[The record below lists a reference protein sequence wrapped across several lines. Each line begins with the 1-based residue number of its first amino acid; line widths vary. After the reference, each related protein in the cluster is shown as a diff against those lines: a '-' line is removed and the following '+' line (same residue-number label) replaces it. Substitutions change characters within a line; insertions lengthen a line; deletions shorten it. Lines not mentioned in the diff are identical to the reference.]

1 MIIKNSEGQEIYNKR
16 SNGNL
21 DTDSIINAIVKAGG
35 VEKIHVKLFDN
46 GFTMNEFIN
55 TVRFLKSINFDINQL
70 PIEQYREYGG
80 IELIEQGYDMYKI
93 GEDNVPVITECGYG
107 VLKECIEKGLDLNK
121 FNKRN
126 HFLEFIECDDNG
138 EYLKKNYRIS
148 NFIRDIENPKFIDI
162 NKLDL
167 LIDNGLLNNNT
178 LSDLEGEIGRLY
190 YNCELLMLCPDDTFK
205 KLVDAYNVIELNE
218 KGLFEIDSID
228 TTGELKAHL
237 LKRYL
242 DTSKNKDVAISNI
255 YRIFEN
261 SGGECLHEKT
271 NQPTIEMIN
280 KYIKEEREELHSI
293 ISQSSTPKPS
303 TRRRM

>member
-35 VEKIHVKLFDN
+35 VDKIHVKLFDN

-55 TVRFLKSINFDINQL
+55 SVRFLKSINFDINQL
-70 PIEQYREYGG
+70 PIEQYKEYGG
-80 IELIEQGYDMYKI
+80 IELIKQGYDMYKL
-93 GEDNVPVITECGYG
+93 GEDNIPVITECGYG
-107 VLKECIEKGLDLNK
+107 VLKECIKKGLDLNK
-121 FNKRN
+121 FNKKN

-148 NFIRDIENPKFIDI
+148 NFIRDKENPKFIDI

-178 LSDLEGEIGRLY
+178 LSDLEGEIERLY

-205 KLVDAYNVIELNE
+205 KLVDAYEVIELNE
-218 KGLFEIDSID
+218 KGLSEIDEID
-228 TTGELKAHL
+228 TTGELKSYL

-242 DTSKNKDVAISNI
+242 DISENKDVAIGNI
-255 YRIFEN
+255 YRIFE
-261 SGGECLHEKT
+261 SGGGEGFNEKT
-271 NQPTIEMIN
+271 NKPTIEMIN
-280 KYIKEEREELHSI
+280 KYIKQEKEELHSI
-293 ISQSSTPKPS
+293 LSQSSIPKPS

>member
-35 VEKIHVKLFDN
+35 VEQIHVKLYDN

-55 TVRFLKSINFDINQL
+55 SVRFLKSINFDINQL

-107 VLKECIEKGLDLNK
+107 VLKKCIEKGLDLNK
-121 FNKRN
+121 FNHIN
-126 HFLEFIECDDNG
+126 HFMELVECDEKG

-148 NFIRDIENPKFIDI
+148 NFIRDKENPKFIDI

-178 LSDLEGEIGRLY
+178 LSDLEGEIERLY

-205 KLVDAYNVIELNE
+205 KLVDAYEVIELNE

-271 NQPTIEMIN
+271 NKPTIEMIN
-280 KYIKEEREELHSI
+280 KYIKQEKEELHSI
-293 ISQSSTPKPS
+293 LSQSSTPKPS

>member
-1 MIIKNSEGQEIYNKR
+1 
-16 SNGNL
+16 
-21 DTDSIINAIVKAGG
+21 
-35 VEKIHVKLFDN
+35 
-46 GFTMNEFIN
+46 MNEFIN
-55 TVRFLKSINFDINQL
+55 SVRFLKSINFDINQL

-80 IELIEQGYDMYKI
+80 IELIKQGYDMYKL
-93 GEDNVPVITECGYG
+93 GEDNIPVITECGYG
-107 VLKECIEKGLDLNK
+107 VLKKCIKKGLDLNK
-121 FNKRN
+121 FNKKN

-148 NFIRDIENPKFIDI
+148 NFIRDKENPKFIDI

-178 LSDLEGEIGRLY
+178 LSDLEGEIERLY

-205 KLVDAYNVIELNE
+205 KLVDAYEVIELNE

-271 NQPTIEMIN
+271 NKPTIEMIN
-280 KYIKEEREELHSI
+280 KYIKQEKKNFIRYFLNPQHLNPAPEEECNEPTHIKDSLTSCLFLPQLIDNFTVTIRCIKNNYKRGNYYGKHFI
-293 ISQSSTPKPS
+293 
-303 TRRRM
+303 

>member
-35 VEKIHVKLFDN
+35 VDKIHVKLFDN

-148 NFIRDIENPKFIDI
+148 NFIRDIQNPKFIDI

-205 KLVDAYNVIELNE
+205 KLVDTYNVIELNE

-261 SGGECLHEKT
+261 SGGEYLHEKT
-271 NQPTIEMIN
+271 NKPTIEMIN

-293 ISQSSTPKPS
+293 LSQSSTPKPS

>member
-1 MIIKNSEGQEIYNKR
+1 
-16 SNGNL
+16 
-21 DTDSIINAIVKAGG
+21 
-35 VEKIHVKLFDN
+35 
-46 GFTMNEFIN
+46 MNEFIN
-55 TVRFLKSINFDINQL
+55 SVRFLKSINFDINQL
-70 PIEQYREYGG
+70 PIEQYKEYGG
-80 IELIEQGYDMYKI
+80 IELIKQGYDMYKL
-93 GEDNVPVITECGYG
+93 GEDNIPVITECGYG
-107 VLKECIEKGLDLNK
+107 VLKECIKKGLDLNK
-121 FNKRN
+121 FNKKN

-148 NFIRDIENPKFIDI
+148 NFIRDKENPKFIDI

-178 LSDLEGEIGRLY
+178 LSDLEGEIERLY

-205 KLVDAYNVIELNE
+205 KLVDAYEVIELNE

-271 NQPTIEMIN
+271 NKPTIEMIN
-280 KYIKEEREELHSI
+280 KYIKEEKKNFIRYFLNPQHLNPAPEEECNEPTHIKDSLTSCLFLPQLIDNFTVTIRCIKNNYKRGNYYGKHFI
-293 ISQSSTPKPS
+293 
-303 TRRRM
+303 

>member
-1 MIIKNSEGQEIYNKR
+1 MIITDLEGN
-16 SNGNL
+16 NL
-21 DTDSIINAIVKAGG
+21 YRNRNDFEPDRIIDAIVKAGG
-35 VEKIHVKLFDN
+35 IENIDLTFHASDFYDDEAIKAI
-46 GFTMNEFIN
+46 
-55 TVRFLKSINFDINQL
+55 RFLKNINYDINKL
-70 PIEQYREYGG
+70 PIDQYEEVVA
-80 IELIEQGYDMYKI
+80 IELIKQGYDMYKTGRHNI
-93 GEDNVPVITECGYG
+93 PVITECGYG
-107 VLKECIEKGLDLNK
+107 VLKECIKKGLDLNK
-121 FNKRN
+121 FNKKN

-148 NFIRDIENPKFIDI
+148 NFIRDKENPKFIDI

-178 LSDLEGEIGRLY
+178 LSDLEGEIERLY

-205 KLVDAYNVIELNE
+205 KLVDAYEVIELNE

-271 NQPTIEMIN
+271 NKPTIEMIN
-280 KYIKEEREELHSI
+280 KYIKQEKEELHSI
-293 ISQSSTPKPS
+293 LSQSSTPKPS

>member
-1 MIIKNSEGQEIYNKR
+1 M
-16 SNGNL
+16 
-21 DTDSIINAIVKAGG
+21 
-35 VEKIHVKLFDN
+35 
-46 GFTMNEFIN
+46 
-55 TVRFLKSINFDINQL
+55 
-70 PIEQYREYGG
+70 
-80 IELIEQGYDMYKI
+80 
-93 GEDNVPVITECGYG
+93 ITECGYE
-107 VLKECIEKGLDLNK
+107 VLKECVKKGLDLNK
-121 FNKRN
+121 FSKSN

-148 NFIRDIENPKFIDI
+148 NFIRDKENPKFIDI

-178 LSDLEGEIGRLY
+178 LSDLEGENERLY

-205 KLVDAYNVIELNE
+205 KLVDAYEVIELNE
-218 KGLFEIDSID
+218 KGLSEIDEID

-271 NQPTIEMIN
+271 NKPTIEMIN

-293 ISQSSTPKPS
+293 LSQSSTPKPS

>member
-35 VEKIHVKLFDN
+35 VDKIHIKLFDN

-55 TVRFLKSINFDINQL
+55 SVRFLKSINFDINQL
-70 PIEQYREYGG
+70 PIEQYRDYGG
-80 IELIEQGYDMYKI
+80 IELINQGYDMYKT
-93 GEDNVPVITECGYG
+93 GKDYVPVITKCGYE
-107 VLKECIEKGLDLNK
+107 VLKECVKKGLDLNK
-121 FNKRN
+121 FNKKN

-148 NFIRDIENPKFIDI
+148 NFIRDKENPKFIDI

-167 LIDNGLLNNNT
+167 LIDNGLLNNKT
-178 LSDLEGEIGRLY
+178 LSDLEGGFGPLY
-190 YNCELLMLCPDDTFK
+190 YNFDFLMFSSPETFK
-205 KLVDAYNVIELNE
+205 KLVDIHGEIEVNK
-218 KGLFEIDSID
+218 KGLSEIDEID
-228 TTGELKAHL
+228 TTGELKSYL

-242 DTSKNKDVAISNI
+242 DISENKDLAIGNI
-255 YRIFEN
+255 YLIFE
-261 SGGECLHEKT
+261 SGGGEGLNEKT
-271 NQPTIEMIN
+271 NKPTIEMIN
-280 KYIKEEREELHSI
+280 KYIKQEKEELHSI
-293 ISQSSTPKPS
+293 LSQSSIPKPS

>member
-21 DTDSIINAIVKAGG
+21 DTDGIINAIVKAGG

-55 TVRFLKSINFDINQL
+55 SVRFLKSINFDINQL

-93 GEDNVPVITECGYG
+93 GEDNVPVITECGYE
-107 VLKECIEKGLDLNK
+107 VLKECVKKGLDLNK
-121 FNKRN
+121 FNKKN

-148 NFIRDIENPKFIDI
+148 NFIRDKEKPKFIDI
-162 NKLDL
+162 KKLDL
-167 LIDNGLLNNNT
+167 LIDNGLLNNKT
-178 LSDLEGEIGRLY
+178 LSDLEGGFGPLY
-190 YNCELLMLCPDDTFK
+190 YDFNFLMFSSPETFK
-205 KLVDAYNVIELNE
+205 KLVDTYGEIKVNE
-218 KGLFEIDSID
+218 NGLSEIDEID
-228 TTGELKAHL
+228 TTGELKSYL

-242 DTSKNKDVAISNI
+242 DISENKDVAIGNI
-255 YRIFEN
+255 YRIFE
-261 SGGECLHEKT
+261 SGGDEGLYEKT
-271 NQPTIEMIN
+271 NKPTIEMIN
-280 KYIKEEREELHSI
+280 KYIKQEKEELHSI
-293 ISQSSTPKPS
+293 LSQSSTSKPS

>member
-35 VEKIHVKLFDN
+35 VDKIHVKLFDN

-55 TVRFLKSINFDINQL
+55 SVRFLKSINFDINQL
-70 PIEQYREYGG
+70 PIEQYKEYGG
-80 IELIEQGYDMYKI
+80 IELIKQGYDMYKL
-93 GEDNVPVITECGYG
+93 GENNIPVITECGYG
-107 VLKECIEKGLDLNK
+107 VLKECIKKGLD
-121 FNKRN
+121 
-126 HFLEFIECDDNG
+126 
-138 EYLKKNYRIS
+138 LKKNYRIS
-148 NFIRDIENPKFIDI
+148 NFIRDKENPKFIDI

-178 LSDLEGEIGRLY
+178 LSDLEGEIERLY

-205 KLVDAYNVIELNE
+205 KLVDAYEVIELNE

-271 NQPTIEMIN
+271 NKPTIEMIN

-293 ISQSSTPKPS
+293 LSQSSTPKPS

>member
-1 MIIKNSEGQEIYNKR
+1 
-16 SNGNL
+16 
-21 DTDSIINAIVKAGG
+21 
-35 VEKIHVKLFDN
+35 
-46 GFTMNEFIN
+46 
-55 TVRFLKSINFDINQL
+55 
-70 PIEQYREYGG
+70 
-80 IELIEQGYDMYKI
+80 
-93 GEDNVPVITECGYG
+93 
-107 VLKECIEKGLDLNK
+107 
-121 FNKRN
+121 
-126 HFLEFIECDDNG
+126 
-138 EYLKKNYRIS
+138 
-148 NFIRDIENPKFIDI
+148 
-162 NKLDL
+162 L

-178 LSDLEGEIGRLY
+178 LSDLEGEIERLY

-205 KLVDAYNVIELNE
+205 KLVDAYEVIELNE

-271 NQPTIEMIN
+271 NKPTIEMIN
-280 KYIKEEREELHSI
+280 KYIKQEKEELHSI
-293 ISQSSTPKPS
+293 LSQSSTPKPS

>member
-35 VEKIHVKLFDN
+35 VEQIHVKLYDN

-55 TVRFLKSINFDINQL
+55 SVRFLKSINFDINQL

-107 VLKECIEKGLDLNK
+107 VLKKCIEKGLDLNK
-121 FNKRN
+121 FNHIN
-126 HFLEFIECDDNG
+126 HFMELVECDEKG

-148 NFIRDIENPKFIDI
+148 NFIRDKEKPKFIDI

-205 KLVDAYNVIELNE
+205 KLVDAYEVIELNE

-228 TTGELKAHL
+228 TTGDLKAHL

-271 NQPTIEMIN
+271 NKPTIEMIN

-293 ISQSSTPKPS
+293 LSQSSTPKPS
-303 TRRRM
+303 TKRRM